1 MFVENIL
8 NSRFP
13 EYWLARYRSALLH
26 DIESEQKQR
35 EWYSKQL
42 EALADQIGG
51 LPLNDNYDLQTE
63 LNRRQLEY
71 EAQRVRGMIEENL
84 GSVEQVAQ
92 RQEARLQRVRL
103 VEGEMQRMQQ
113 LHLEQ
118 VSAVTQELQ
127 RYRC

>member
-1 MFVENIL
+1 
-8 NSRFP
+8 
-13 EYWLARYRSALLH
+13 LLLL
-26 DIESEQKQR
+26 Q
-35 EWYSKQL
+35 
-42 EALADQIGG
+42 
-51 LPLNDNYDLQTE
+51 YDLQTE

-127 RYRC
+127 QRYRC